1 MAGNSPRT
9 VPDHPGAPDPR
20 AGDLGTS
27 RADADESAAADESAD
42 AAPGRQS
49 GPPVGSVAGTS
60 AAPPSAGID
69 RQTRLTLAVL
79 VLGGLMVVLDVTIT
93 NVAIRSLSRD
103 LHTPLAVIQWVT
115 TGYTL
120 ALAVAVPTTTWL
132 AARFGTRRVY
142 VAALA
147 LFGLGS
153 LLAGLAPNIGS
164 LVAFRVVQGIGGGLV
179 NPIAMTIAMR
189 SARPEVRGRT
199 MGVLGLPVLV
209 GPLAGPT
216 LGGWLVEYSWRW
228 IFLVNVP
235 IALVAI
241 PLALL
246 LLPRDAPAGVRER
259 LDVPGLAL
267 IGPGLA
273 AVVYGLAE
281 SGRRGTAVSAAVLV
295 PALIGLGMCVVF
307 VLRALRLPTRRP
319 LVEVR
324 LLQQRAAASG
334 AGTLGLFAAA
344 YFGSMFIVPLY
355 WQLVRGQSPAT
366 AGLLAIPQA
375 LTTGLSL
382 QVASRLIDRV
392 PPARVVGAGIVI
404 ATAGL
409 LTTLLLLD
417 QDTPYWQLLTSMAV
431 TGIGTGATI
440 MPTITTAMR
449 HLPDRDTAAGST
461 LLNIINQVAISI
473 GTALTSVLLASNL
486 ASLAGLDQGA
496 DLSGDIPS
504 AAAGGVVAAL
514 RHTLLF
520 SVALMAVAGVV
531 ALLLPGP
538 RPPRG
543 VPALSRP
550 TGRCRG
556 MIRRYRTGRR
566 LPGRCTDA
574 AMKRA
579 DGVRVLTPER
589 VIRGVGRRESPLLRR
604 TARRGTPG

>member
-1 MAGNSPRT
+1 MAGSSPKA
-9 VPDHPGAPDPR
+9 APDRPGLPNPR
-20 AGDLGTS
+20 PGESGAAPAGANTS
-27 RADADESAAADESAD
+27 VA
-42 AAPGRQS
+42 AAPGQES
-49 GPPVGSVAGTS
+49 GTS
-60 AAPPSAGID
+60 AGPAASTPAAGID

-103 LHTPLAVIQWVT
+103 LHAPLAVIQWVT

-120 ALAVAVPTTTWL
+120 ALAVVVPTAAWL
-132 AARFGTRRVY
+132 ASRLGTRRVY
-142 VAALA
+142 VAALG

-164 LVAFRVVQGIGGGLV
+164 LVAFRVLQGIGGGLV

-228 IFLVNVP
+228 IFLINVP

-241 PLALL
+241 PLALW
-246 LLPRDAPAGVRER
+246 LLPRDAPEGARER

-281 SGRRGTAVSAAVLV
+281 SGRRGTLVSAAVLV
-295 PALIGLGMCVVF
+295 PALLGLALCVVF
-307 VLRALRLPTRRP
+307 VLRALRLRTRRP

-324 LLQQRAAASG
+324 LLGRRALASG
-334 AGTLGLFAAA
+334 TATLGLFAAA

-355 WQLVRGQSPAT
+355 WQLVRGQSPAA

-409 LTTLLLLD
+409 LTTLLQLD
-417 QDTPYWQLLTSMAV
+417 QDTPYWRLLTSMAV

-461 LLNIINQVAISI
+461 LLNITNQVAVSV

-486 ASLAGLDQGA
+486 VSLAGLDQGA
-496 DLSGDIPS
+496 DLSGDVP
-504 AAAGGVVAAL
+504 ATAAGGVVAAF
-514 RHTLLF
+514 RHTLLLP
-520 SVALMAVAGVV
+520 VALMAVAGVV
-531 ALLLPGP
+531 ALLLL
-538 RPPRG
+538 PRG
-543 VPALSRP
+543 GGDKAPAAGEVAR
-550 TGRCRG
+550 
-556 MIRRYRTGRR
+556 
-566 LPGRCTDA
+566 A
-574 AMKRA
+574 A
-579 DGVRVLTPER
+579 
-589 VIRGVGRRESPLLRR
+589 S
-604 TARRGTPG
+604 